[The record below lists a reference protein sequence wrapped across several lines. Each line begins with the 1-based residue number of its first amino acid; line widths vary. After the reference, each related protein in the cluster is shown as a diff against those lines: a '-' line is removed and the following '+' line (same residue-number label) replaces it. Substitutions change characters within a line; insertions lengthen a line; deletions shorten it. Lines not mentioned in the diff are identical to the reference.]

1 MFKQA
6 RYFTPNRNYTR
17 RFLHQRTSTPEEV
30 LHQTVFTYQ
39 EPLIPKTFYT
49 RNLSHHRHLTPKSWY
64 MLTPENSYRKNAT
77 EYFLQQEP
85 FTPKGFYTRNNLHQ
99 RAFYT
104 QRLLEQ
110 TNCIERPFRRAT
122 ITPKDVNT
130 RIVYIQKTLTPELF
144 ISEGPS
150 HQRAFTLHQSH
161 QSLSTQNSVYTR
173 KPRNVHHKKI
183 LDCKT

>member
-64 MLTPENSYRKNAT
+64 MLTPENSYKKKRNGIFFTAGTFYTKGV
-77 EYFLQQEP
+77 LHQKQS
-85 FTPKGFYTRNNLHQ
+85 TPKSLLHPETPRADKLHRTAFSPGNYYTK
-99 RAFYT
+99 
-104 QRLLEQ
+104 
-110 TNCIERPFRRAT
+110 RR
-122 ITPKDVNT
+122 
-130 RIVYIQKTLTPELF
+130 
-144 ISEGPS
+144 
-150 HQRAFTLHQSH
+150 
-161 QSLSTQNSVYTR
+161 
-173 KPRNVHHKKI
+173 
-183 LDCKT
+183 